1 MLPTLRGLGR
11 RVRQTFGIS
20 APRMAVRTHLS
31 WRWRLP
37 ALLGLL
43 ALIAGMWW
51 WGFDFGQF
59 LGGFNRSA
67 VAEKQAELE
76 ADAGALRIENNRL
89 RGKLAELESEL
100 NVTRGA
106 QATLSR
112 QVLDLQSENTQ
123 MKEDLAFLRTLF
135 SDSGKPGTVTI
146 QRLRAERDRDDVYR
160 FSMLV
165 VRGGNPSDEFSGQL
179 TLLANVAAGGH
190 SSTLTLPDDQPDTA
204 TALTLKFKYYQ
215 RVEGTFRVPPGGQ
228 LRSLQARVVE
238 PGQTLPK
245 ATRNLNLM

>member
-1 MLPTLRGLGR
+1 MSSTLHALGR
-11 RVRQTFGIS
+11 RLRQTFGIS
-20 APRMAVRTHLS
+20 APRMAVRAHLS

-37 ALLGLL
+37 ALLGAV

-67 VAEKQAELE
+67 IAEKQARLE
-76 ADAGALRIENNRL
+76 ADTTALRDENGRL
-89 RGKLAELESEL
+89 RARLAEMESDL

-112 QVLDLQSENTQ
+112 QALDLQNENTQ
-123 MKEDLAFLRTLF
+123 MKEELAFLRKLF
-135 SDSGKPGTVTI
+135 SDTGKPGTVAI
-146 QRLRAERDRDDVYR
+146 QRLAAEKDGDDVYR

-165 VRGGNPSDEFSGQL
+165 VRGGNPTDEFSGQL
-179 TLLANVAAGGH
+179 TLSANVAAVGH
-190 SSTLTLPDDQPDTA
+190 SSVLTLPDDQPDTTA
-204 TALTLKFKYYQ
+204 ALTLKFKYYQ
-215 RVEGTFRVPPGGQ
+215 RVEGTFRVPPGAQ

-238 PGQTLPK
+238 PGQTAPK
-245 ATRNLNLM
+245 ATRHLNLM

>member
-1 MLPTLRGLGR
+1 MLPPLRGLGR

-43 ALIAGMWW
+43 ALVAGMWW
-51 WGFDFGQF
+51 LGFDFGQF

-67 VAEKQAELE
+67 VAEKQARLE
-76 ADAGALRIENNRL
+76 AEATALRADNDRL
-89 RGKLAELESEL
+89 RGEVAALESEL

-106 QATLSR
+106 QAKLSR

-123 MKEDLAFLRTLF
+123 MQEDLAFLRTLF

-165 VRGGNPSDEFSGQL
+165 VRGGNPSDEFSGHL
-179 TLLANVAAGGH
+179 TLLANVAAGGR

-204 TALTLKFKYYQ
+204 TSLTLKFKYYQ

-238 PGQTLPK
+238 PGQALPK

>member
-1 MLPTLRGLGR
+1 MLPTLRALGR

-59 LGGFNRSA
+59 LGGFNRGA
-67 VAEKQAELE
+67 VAETQAKLE
-76 ADAGALRIENNRL
+76 SDASGLKTENVHLRT
-89 RGKLAELESEL
+89 KLAELESEL

-106 QATLSR
+106 QTTLSQ

-135 SDSGKPGTVTI
+135 SDTGKPGTVTI
-146 QRLRAERDRDDVYR
+146 QHLRAERDRDDVYR

-165 VRGGNPSDEFSGQL
+165 VRGGNPNDEFSGQL
-179 TLLANVAAGGH
+179 TLLASVAAGGH

-204 TALTLKFKYYQ
+204 TALKLKFKYYQ

-238 PGQTLPK
+238 PGQALPK

>member
-1 MLPTLRGLGR
+1 MLPPLRGLGR
-11 RVRQTFGIS
+11 RMRQTFGIS
-20 APRMAVRTHLS
+20 APRMSVRTHLS

-37 ALLGLL
+37 ALLGVL
-43 ALIAGMWW
+43 ALVAGMWW

-67 VAEKQAELE
+67 VAEKQAHLE
-76 ADAGALRIENNRL
+76 ADATALRADNDRL
-89 RGKLAELESEL
+89 RGKLAALESEL

-123 MKEDLAFLRTLF
+123 MQEDLAFLRTLF
-135 SDSGKPGTVTI
+135 SEAGKPGTVTI

-165 VRGGNPSDEFSGQL
+165 VRAGNPSDEFSGQL
-179 TLLANVAAGGH
+179 TLLANVAAGGRN
-190 SSTLTLPDDQPDTA
+190 STLTLPDDQPDTA

-228 LRSLQARVVE
+228 LRSLQVRVVE

>member
-1 MLPTLRGLGR
+1 
-11 RVRQTFGIS
+11 
-20 APRMAVRTHLS
+20 
-31 WRWRLP
+31 
-37 ALLGLL
+37 LL
-43 ALIAGMWW
+43 ALVAGMWW

-67 VAEKQAELE
+67 VAEKQARLE
-76 ADAGALRIENNRL
+76 ADATALKGDNDRL
-89 RGKLAELESEL
+89 RGKVAALESEL

-106 QATLSR
+106 QAKLSR

-123 MKEDLAFLRTLF
+123 MQEDLAFLRTLF

-146 QRLRAERDRDDVYR
+146 QRLRAERDREDVYR

-179 TLLANVAAGGH
+179 TLLANVATGGR

-238 PGQTLPK
+238 PGQALPK